1 MKNGSTLAAPS
12 LPVTVTR
19 KPDLRTYGGWLA
31 VAVVM
36 ALLPHVPGLNAD
48 FGHSLLSQMGIAA
61 VFALS
66 YNMLLGQTG
75 LLSFGHA
82 VYFGLGGY
90 AAIHLMRA
98 INHGLPIPM
107 PLVPLAG
114 AAAGLLSGI
123 LFGAV
128 STRRAGTIFALI
140 SLGIGELVYASTF
153 MLPALFGGEEG
164 ITANRT
170 RAPALFGLTLGSQL
184 EVYYVIAVWALIA
197 AMLMRAFTRT
207 PLGRM
212 CNAVRDN
219 PERAEFIGY
228 NAQHVRFFAF
238 AFAGMFAGL
247 AGGLHAIN
255 YEIVAADAIGAQR
268 SGTVL
273 LMAYIGGVTHFA
285 GPVVGAITLT
295 WLQTSLS
302 AYTGAWL
309 LYIGLFFM
317 AIILFAP
324 SGTRRPH
331 SDAPCNRPHASVP
344 CSARFVFRRA
354 RSCARHGRR
363 RRAADRN
370 VLPGFDGSGAWDAT
384 AFPRRRA
391 GSLDPM
397 AVDWRRRS
405 AHRRLRCVSRE
416 ARAGG
421 GRVGSGDR
429 RSRGGK
435 DAPVKRR
442 PMGVAPRSA
451 IARRVVQ

>member
-1 MKNGSTLAAPS
+1 MKNGSALAVRPLPLAVTRGAETRGYLRWLVLAAV
-12 LPVTVTR
+12 L
-19 KPDLRTYGGWLA
+19 
-31 VAVVM
+31 
-36 ALLPHVPGLNAD
+36 ALLPRVPGLNSD

-98 INHGLPIPM
+98 INQGLPIPI

-114 AAAGLLSGI
+114 AATGLL
-123 LFGAV
+123 FGLVFGSV

-153 MLPALFGGEEG
+153 MLPGLFGGEEG

-170 RAPALFGLTLGSQL
+170 RAPALFGLKLGSQL
-184 EVYYVIAVWALIA
+184 EVYYVIALWALIA

-228 NAQHVRFFAF
+228 NTRHVRFFAF

-255 YEIVAADAIGAQR
+255 YEIVAADAIGAAR

-273 LMAYIGGVTHFA
+273 LMAYIGGITHFA

-309 LYIGLFFM
+309 LYLGVFFM
-317 AIILFAP
+317 AIILYAP
-324 SGTRRPH
+324 SGLVGLIVMHRAIVRTRGFGAVLGAYLVALVPSLVMAAGAVLLIEMCFRV
-331 SDAPCNRPHASVP
+331 STEAERGTEMRVLGIALDAATPWPWIGAVVLIAVGFVAFRATWGRVASAWVR
-344 CSARFVFRRA
+344 ATDEVAARRA
-354 RSCARHGRR
+354 VTD
-363 RRAADRN
+363 RAQ
-370 VLPGFDGSGAWDAT
+370 P
-384 AFPRRRA
+384 
-391 GSLDPM
+391 
-397 AVDWRRRS
+397 
-405 AHRRLRCVSRE
+405 
-416 ARAGG
+416 
-421 GRVGSGDR
+421 
-429 RSRGGK
+429 
-435 DAPVKRR
+435 
-442 PMGVAPRSA
+442 
-451 IARRVVQ
+451 